1 MELPMT
7 LSTFGLTRLA
17 SSRTVWQPHYA
28 RRVLITDAATIVLAM
43 LFAQWVRFGGA
54 GYGPSASML
63 YTGYSLAL
71 ACLWLGV
78 LTLHHARSASIL
90 GCGIEE
96 YRRVV
101 AASFWTFGVIAI
113 VALLARLE
121 IARGYLALAF
131 PLGTIGLLIGRKL
144 WRRRVR
150 ARRQAGECL
159 TSVLAIGDR
168 DAIAVLA
175 TELMNDPGDG
185 YVVVGAGIPGD
196 PDARGD
202 VIRIGDR
209 VIPIFG
215 DENDALGALGDRC
228 AADTVALTDAE
239 HFGVAGIQRL
249 TWRLEASD
257 VDLVV
262 SPGLLDVAGAR
273 LAMRPV
279 AGMPLLHV
287 EKPQYHGAKSFLK
300 KAFDFG
306 FALAALIG
314 TAPLL
319 VLAAIAIKVTSR
331 GPVFYRSER
340 IGLDG
345 EPFTMIKF
353 RSMVVDA
360 EERLEDLLPSNEMA
374 GGVMFKMRDDPRVTL
389 VGKVLRRYS
398 IDELPQFIN
407 VLKQDMS
414 VVGPRP
420 PLRREVETY
429 NGDIRRKLLVKP
441 GVTGLW
447 QISGRSNLTWDKAVR
462 LDLSYVDNWSML
474 TDVGII
480 LKTVSVVARGDG
492 AY

>member
-1 MELPMT
+1 MT
-7 LSTFGLTRLA
+7 LSTFGLTRL
-17 SSRTVWQPHYA
+17 SNSRTVWQPHYA
-28 RRVLITDAATIVLAM
+28 RRVLITDAAAIVLAM

-150 ARRQAGECL
+150 ARRHAGECL

-249 TWRLEASD
+249 TWRL
-257 VDLVV
+257 
-262 SPGLLDVAGAR
+262 G
-273 LAMRPV
+273 RPTSTWWCRRACWTWPV
-279 AGMPLLHV
+279 RGWRCGRWPACRCCTWR
-287 EKPQYHGAKSFLK
+287 SRST
-300 KAFDFG
+300 
-306 FALAALIG
+306 
-314 TAPLL
+314 TAP
-319 VLAAIAIKVTSR
+319 
-331 GPVFYRSER
+331 
-340 IGLDG
+340 
-345 EPFTMIKF
+345 
-353 RSMVVDA
+353 
-360 EERLEDLLPSNEMA
+360 
-374 GGVMFKMRDDPRVTL
+374 RV
-389 VGKVLRRYS
+389 S
-398 IDELPQFIN
+398 
-407 VLKQDMS
+407 
-414 VVGPRP
+414 
-420 PLRREVETY
+420 
-429 NGDIRRKLLVKP
+429 
-441 GVTGLW
+441 
-447 QISGRSNLTWDKAVR
+447 
-462 LDLSYVDNWSML
+462 
-474 TDVGII
+474 
-480 LKTVSVVARGDG
+480 
-492 AY
+492 